1 MDENIKDSIRKFGMH
16 RTNISATFLTDL
28 TASKK
33 TKNSNLKRKDDL
45 DICFYNVI

>member
-1 MDENIKDSIRKFGMH
+1 MH
-16 RTNISATFLTDL
+16 RTNLSGTFLTDL

-33 TKNSNLKRKDDL
+33 IKHSNLKRKDDL